1 MLVITPEASKYNIAL
16 VSIFGIRY
24 GIVVLLAL
32 LSQIH
37 RKRESREDDLDALR
51 AFDAGATE
59 DITPSATSSS
69 QPAWATKKLTGT
81 YGTFSAAFGKDP
93 DAAKNAGS
101 GGAMGSTSEE
111 EVEKKLK
118 TEKEER
124 ASAFKDFWP
133 KIKRLLPFVYPKDD
147 PWLKFMIFMT
157 FVFLMLGRLVNLLV
171 PILTVWIVGNL
182 SEQGGKYSLSR
193 FSFFVWVCFL

>member
-1 MLVITPEASKYNIAL
+1 
-16 VSIFGIRY
+16 
-24 GIVVLLAL
+24 LAL

-37 RKRESREDDLDALR
+37 RKREAREDDLDALR
-51 AFDAGATE
+51 AFDAGASE
-59 DITPSATSSS
+59 DITPGTASSS
-69 QPAWATKKLTGT
+69 QPTWATKKLKGT

-93 DAAKNAGS
+93 DATKNGVGQ

-118 TEKEER
+118 IEKEER

-147 PWLKFMIFMT
+147 PWLKFMVFMT
-157 FVFLMLGRLVNLLV
+157 FVFLIMGRLINLLV
-171 PILTVWIVGNL
+171 PIMTVWIVGNL
-182 SEQGGKYSLSR
+182 YEQGCMLSYKLI
-193 FSFFVWVCFL
+193 FSCPLCFDVSFRSGAMLVLMCLLSPLPVCII